1 MDIVSYVLSRKYT
14 EDTVIGLG
22 AIKGAPCTIKK
33 TEHKDGVTYITF
45 EWTATDG
52 TTKQQ
57 TTVAISDGT
66 PIYDYT
72 VGDTYHY
79 GDLVIYEAQFY
90 RCIQDC
96 VAGPVLDELYF
107 NALNAPDANYDIV
120 QNSSMLPARFLPSD
134 RKMYYSIDDCA
145 FWLWDGTQWVLQE
158 RPISNDE
165 IDNLFN

>member
-1 MDIVSYVLSRKYT
+1 MDIISYVLARKYT
-14 EDTVIGLG
+14 DETAIQFGGL
-22 AIKGAPCTIKK
+22 KGANCTIKSIV
-33 TEHKDGVTYITF
+33 HQDGVNTITF
-45 EWTATDG
+45 EWTNDQGDKRTSRLE
-52 TTKQQ
+52 
-57 TTVAISDGT
+57 VFDGT

-158 RPISNDE
+158 RPISNEE